1 MRDQSGPE
9 VARDDRS
16 RDRSPITLAVYAR
29 IEAARAHEFHGHHH
43 RDDVRQRER
52 DRELSSLD

>member
-9 VARDDRS
+9 VARD
-16 RDRSPITLAVYAR
+16 DRSPITLAVYAR